1 MVVVIWW
8 WCGGDGGGGGGA
20 RDGDNGGHDQ
30 DKKVLV
36 ADPDVLSFNVVD
48 HKMQFAGLGSSL
60 LSKIEIWNVLVSK
73 QQL

>member
-1 MVVVIWW
+1 MVVVVVVHLMV
-8 WCGGDGGGGGGA
+8 
-20 RDGDNGGHDQ
+20 DNGGHDQ

-60 LSKIEIWNVLVSK
+60 LSKIEI
-73 QQL
+73 